1 MQKESTEKTDKAME
15 GKNKRKCLQMSTL
28 KNQTHESGETM
39 KVRKLQ
45 ADGEKVADT
54 MGGGYKCST

>member
-1 MQKESTEKTDKAME
+1 
-15 GKNKRKCLQMSTL
+15 MSTL
-28 KNQTHESGETM
+28 KKQAHESGQTM

-45 ADGEKVADT
+45 EDGEKVAEA

>member
-1 MQKESTEKTDKAME
+1 
-15 GKNKRKCLQMSTL
+15 MSTL
-28 KNQTHESGETM
+28 KKQAHESGETM

-45 ADGEKVADT
+45 KDGEKVAQA